1 MRKNH
6 ERREPRPLKLILA
19 RAKIEEMSA
28 EEVKERIGEARHQA
42 ICRRDPRPMFVELIA
57 GHEGWST
64 GSMSAGSGR
73 GKPAR
78 KLWTRERIR
87 ELVERMKGGAPVY
100 LFHSSQGSR
109 PRAGELLAAAARRL
123 SGRLSAWGVAY
134 ISDPEAKSKI
144 RSGELDACSIEAE
157 IECHR
162 SPNQPSGSWVVN
174 AVRKVTG
181 VALGNS
187 RLARPGFDRAALVSV
202 IEEFDQDPPE
212 EQKRPEPEP
221 EPSRKP
227 SELFSRERLLDD
239 PVVAGM
245 IQDCRE
251 RDAERIRTLKGRL
264 EIKEK
269 KLRELKA
276 GLSAAEEQRER
287 EPSPDRIPAP
297 PEREDW
303 ADDLARNP
311 LIPRTRRP

>member
-6 ERREPRPLKLILA
+6 ESRDDRRPLKLILA

-28 EEVKERIGEARHQA
+28 EEVKQRIGEARHQA
-42 ICRRDPRPMFVELIA
+42 ISRRDPHPMFVELIA

-64 GSMSAGSGR
+64 GRMSAGSGE

-100 LFHSSQGSR
+100 LFHSPQR
-109 PRAGELLAAAARRL
+109 PRPPAGELLAAAERWL

-134 ISDPEAKSKI
+134 ISDPEARRKI

-181 VALGNS
+181 LALGSS
-187 RLARPGFDRAALVSV
+187 RLARPGRRQGSGRAPDRAGV
-202 IEEFDQDPPE
+202 PPRNLW
-212 EQKRPEPEP
+212 QG
-221 EPSRKP
+221 SG
-227 SELFSRERLLDD
+227 S
-239 PVVAGM
+239 A
-245 IQDCRE
+245 
-251 RDAERIRTLKGRL
+251 IRTH
-264 EIKEK
+264 
-269 KLRELKA
+269 A
-276 GLSAAEEQRER
+276 
-287 EPSPDRIPAP
+287 
-297 PEREDW
+297 
-303 ADDLARNP
+303 
-311 LIPRTRRP
+311 